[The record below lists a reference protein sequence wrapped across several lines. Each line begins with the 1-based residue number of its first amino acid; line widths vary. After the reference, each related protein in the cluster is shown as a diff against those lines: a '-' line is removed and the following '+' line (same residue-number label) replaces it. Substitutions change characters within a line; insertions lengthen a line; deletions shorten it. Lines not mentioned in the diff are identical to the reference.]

1 MKRIGKVVLFGV
13 CLGLVLVLIQNSF
26 QIPEDVFMQGY
37 WIAAIVV
44 VLGALVINISY
55 NLYYTAKMKK
65 LLPLLYGGEPRGYI
79 EGMDALRKSAK
90 GKTLRSTLE
99 LNLAAGYM
107 EEKDYRTAISLL
119 EAVDPRQL
127 RVDSARVV
135 RAINLCES
143 YFLAGQ
149 TEKAQTLYDSSRP
162 LFAKFRTGKAY
173 GGNIAIVDV
182 LEEISRGEFEQAKAL
197 LDKAKSTYEEPYLQK
212 AYEEIGAI
220 LEKPQE

>member
-182 LEEISRGEFEQAKAL
+182 LEEISRGEFHQAKIL
-197 LDKAKSTYEEPYLQK
+197 LDKAKSTYQEPYLQK

>member
-1 MKRIGKVVLFGV
+1 M
-13 CLGLVLVLIQNSF
+13 LI
-26 QIPEDVFMQGY
+26 
-37 WIAAIVV
+37 
-44 VLGALVINISY
+44 INISY
-55 NLYYTAKMKK
+55 NLYYIGKVKK
-65 LLPLLYGGEPRGYI
+65 LLNLLYAGESRRYI
-79 EGMDALRKSAK
+79 EGMEALLKTAM
-90 GKTLRSTLE
+90 GKTLRGTLE

-107 EEKDYRTAISLL
+107 EEKDYGTAISLL

-149 TEKAQTLYDSSRP
+149 REKAQTLYDSSRP
-162 LFAKFRTGKAY
+162 LFAKFRTGKLY
-173 GGNIAIVDV
+173 GGSIAIVDV
-182 LEEISRGEFEQAKAL
+182 LSEISRGEFDQAKAL
-197 LDKAKSTYEEPYLQK
+197 LDKAKSTYKEAYLQK

>member
-79 EGMDALRKSAK
+79 EGMEALRKSAK

-107 EEKDYRTAISLL
+107 EEKDYGTAISLL
-119 EAVDPRQL
+119 EAVDPKQL
-127 RVDSARVV
+127 RVDSVRVV

-182 LEEISRGEFEQAKAL
+182 LEEISRGEFEQAKIL
-197 LDKAKSTYEEPYLQK
+197 LDKAKSTYQEPYLQK

>member
-1 MKRIGKVVLFGV
+1 MMRIGKAVFFGV
-13 CLGLVLVLIQNSF
+13 CLGLVLVLIQSSF
-26 QIPEDVFMQGY
+26 QIQEDVFMQGY

-44 VLGALVINISY
+44 VLGMLIINISY
-55 NLYYTAKMKK
+55 NLYYIGKVKK
-65 LLPLLYGGEPRGYI
+65 LLNLLYAGDSRRYI
-79 EGMDALRKSAK
+79 EGMEALIKTAK
-90 GKTLRSTLE
+90 GKTLRSTLK

-107 EEKDYRTAISLL
+107 EEKDYGTAISLL
-119 EAVDPRQL
+119 EAVEPGQL

-149 TEKAQTLYDSSRP
+149 REKAQTLYDSSRR
-162 LFAKFRTGKAY
+162 LFAKFRTGKLY
-173 GGNIAIVDV
+173 GGSIAIVDV
-182 LEEISRGEFEQAKAL
+182 LSAISRGDFDRAKAL
-197 LDKAKSTYEEPYLQK
+197 LDKAKSTYKEAYLQK

>member
-107 EEKDYRTAISLL
+107 EEKDYGTAISLL
-119 EAVDPRQL
+119 EAVDPKQL

-143 YFLAGQ
+143 YFLAGR

-182 LEEISRGEFEQAKAL
+182 LEEISRGEFEQAKIL
-197 LDKAKSTYEEPYLQK
+197 LDKAKSTYQEPYLQK

>member
-1 MKRIGKVVLFGV
+1 MKRIGKVILFGV

-37 WIAAIVV
+37 WIGAIVV
-44 VLGALVINISY
+44 VLGALAINIFY
-55 NLYYTAKMKK
+55 NLYYTAKLKK
-65 LLPLLYGGEPRGYI
+65 LLPLLFGGEPRRYI
-79 EGMDALRKSAK
+79 AGMEALIKTAK

-107 EEKDYRTAISLL
+107 EEKDYGTAISLL
-119 EAVDPRQL
+119 EAVDPKLL

-149 TEKAQTLYDSSRP
+149 REKAQTLYDSSRP
-162 LFAKFRTGKAY
+162 LFAKFRTGKLY
-173 GGNIAIVDV
+173 GGSIAIVDV
-182 LEEISRGEFEQAKAL
+182 LSEISRGEFDRAKAL
-197 LDKAKSTYEEPYLQK
+197 LDKAKSTYKEAYLQK

>member
-1 MKRIGKVVLFGV
+1 MKRIGKVILFGV

-37 WIAAIVV
+37 WIGAIVV
-44 VLGALVINISY
+44 VLGALAINISY

-65 LLPLLYGGEPRGYI
+65 LLPLLFGGEPRGYI
-79 EGMDALRKSAK
+79 EGMEALIKTAK

-107 EEKDYRTAISLL
+107 EEKDYGTAISLL
-119 EAVDPRQL
+119 EAVEPRQL

-149 TEKAQTLYDSSRP
+149 REKAQTLYDSSRR
-162 LFAKFRTGKAY
+162 LFAKFRTGKLY
-173 GGNIAIVDV
+173 GGSIAIVDV
-182 LEEISRGEFEQAKAL
+182 LSEISRGEFDQAKAL
-197 LDKAKSTYEEPYLQK
+197 LDKAKSTYSEPYLQK

>member
-1 MKRIGKVVLFGV
+1 MGV

-26 QIPEDVFMQGY
+26 QIQEDVFMQGY
-37 WIAAIVV
+37 WIGAIVV
-44 VLGALVINISY
+44 VLGMLVINISY
-55 NLYYTAKMKK
+55 NLYYIGKVKK
-65 LLPLLYGGEPRGYI
+65 LLNLLYGGEARGYI
-79 EGMDALRKSAK
+79 EGMEALLKTAK

-107 EEKDYRTAISLL
+107 EEKDYGTAISLL
-119 EAVDPRQL
+119 EAVEPRQL

-149 TEKAQTLYDSSRP
+149 REKAQTLYDSSRR
-162 LFAKFRTGKAY
+162 LFAKFRTGKLY
-173 GGNIAIVDV
+173 GGSIAIVDV
-182 LEEISRGEFEQAKAL
+182 LEEISLGEFEQAKIL
-197 LDKAKSTYEEPYLQK
+197 LDKAKSTYQEAYLQK

>member
-1 MKRIGKVVLFGV
+1 MGV

-37 WIAAIVV
+37 WIGAIVV
-44 VLGALVINISY
+44 VLGMLVINISY
-55 NLYYTAKMKK
+55 NLYYIGKVKK
-65 LLPLLYGGEPRGYI
+65 LLNLLYGGEARGYI
-79 EGMDALRKSAK
+79 EGMEALLKTAK

-107 EEKDYRTAISLL
+107 EEKDYGTAISLL

-162 LFAKFRTGKAY
+162 LFTKFRTGKAY

-182 LEEISRGEFEQAKAL
+182 LEEISRGEFDQAKIL
-197 LDKAKSTYEEPYLQK
+197 LDKAKSTYQEPYLQK

>member
-55 NLYYTAKMKK
+55 NLYYMGRVKK
-65 LLPLLYGGEPRGYI
+65 LLTLLYAGDSRGYI
-79 EGMDALRKSAK
+79 EGMEALRKTAK

-107 EEKDYRTAISLL
+107 EEKDYGTAISIL
-119 EAVDPRQL
+119 EAVDPKQL

-162 LFAKFRTGKAY
+162 LFTKFRTGKAY
-173 GGNIAIVDV
+173 GGNIAIVNV
-182 LEEISRGEFEQAKAL
+182 LEEISRGEFDQAKIL
-197 LDKAKSTYEEPYLQK
+197 LDKAKSTYQEPYLQK

>member
-1 MKRIGKVVLFGV
+1 MMRIGKAVFFGV
-13 CLGLVLVLIQNSF
+13 CLGLVLVLIQSSF
-26 QIPEDVFMQGY
+26 QIQEDVFMQGY

-44 VLGALVINISY
+44 VLGMLIINISY
-55 NLYYTAKMKK
+55 NLYYIGKVKK
-65 LLPLLYGGEPRGYI
+65 LLNLLYAGDSRRYI
-79 EGMDALRKSAK
+79 EGMEALIKTAK

-107 EEKDYRTAISLL
+107 EEKDYGTAISLL

-149 TEKAQTLYDSSRP
+149 REKAQALYDSSRR
-162 LFAKFRTGKAY
+162 LFAKFRTGKLY
-173 GGNIAIVDV
+173 GGSIAIVDV
-182 LEEISRGEFEQAKAL
+182 LEEISLGEFEQAKIL
-197 LDKAKSTYEEPYLQK
+197 LDKAKSTYKEAYLQK

>member
-55 NLYYTAKMKK
+55 NLYYMGRVKK
-65 LLPLLYGGEPRGYI
+65 LLTLLYARDSRGYI
-79 EGMDALRKSAK
+79 EGMEALRKTAK

-107 EEKDYRTAISLL
+107 EEKDYGTAISIL
-119 EAVDPRQL
+119 EAVDPKQL

-162 LFAKFRTGKAY
+162 LFTKFRTGKAY
-173 GGNIAIVDV
+173 GGNIAIVNV
-182 LEEISRGEFEQAKAL
+182 LEEISRGEFDQAKIL
-197 LDKAKSTYEEPYLQK
+197 LDKAKSTYQEPYLQK

>member
-1 MKRIGKVVLFGV
+1 MGV

-37 WIAAIVV
+37 WIGAIVV
-44 VLGALVINISY
+44 VLGMLVINISY
-55 NLYYTAKMKK
+55 NLYYIGKVKK
-65 LLPLLYGGEPRGYI
+65 LLNLLYGGEARGYI
-79 EGMDALRKSAK
+79 EGMEALLKTAK

-107 EEKDYRTAISLL
+107 EEKDYGTAISLL
-119 EAVDPRQL
+119 EAVDPKQL

-143 YFLAGQ
+143 YFLAGKR
-149 TEKAQTLYDSSRP
+149 EKAQALYDSNRR
-162 LFAKFRTGKAY
+162 LFAKFRTGKLY
-173 GGNIAIVDV
+173 GGSIAIVDV
-182 LEEISRGEFEQAKAL
+182 LEEISLGEFDQAKIL
-197 LDKAKSTYEEPYLQK
+197 LDKAKSTYQEPYLQK

>member
-1 MKRIGKVVLFGV
+1 MKRIGKVILFGV

-44 VLGALVINISY
+44 VLGALAINIFY
-55 NLYYTAKMKK
+55 NLYYTAKLKK
-65 LLPLLYGGEPRGYI
+65 LLPLLFGGEPRRYI
-79 EGMDALRKSAK
+79 EGMEALIKTAK
-90 GKTLRSTLE
+90 GNTLRSTLE

-107 EEKDYRTAISLL
+107 EEKDYGTAISIL
-119 EAVDPRQL
+119 EAVDPKQL

-162 LFAKFRTGKAY
+162 LFTKFRTGKAY

-182 LEEISRGEFEQAKAL
+182 LEEISRGEFGQAKIL
-197 LDKAKSTYEEPYLQK
+197 LDKAKSTYQEPYLQK

>member
-182 LEEISRGEFEQAKAL
+182 LEEISRGEFDQAKIL
-197 LDKAKSTYEEPYLQK
+197 LDKAKSTYQEPYLQK

>member
-37 WIAAIVV
+37 WIAALVV

-55 NLYYTAKMKK
+55 NLYYMGGVKK
-65 LLPLLYGGEPRGYI
+65 LLTLLYAGDSRGYI
-79 EGMDALRKSAK
+79 QGMEALRKTAK
-90 GKTLRSTLE
+90 AKTLRGTLE

-107 EEKDYRTAISLL
+107 EEKDYGTAISIL
-119 EAVDPRQL
+119 ETVDPKQL
-127 RVDSARVV
+127 RADSARVV

-143 YFLAGQ
+143 YFLAGH
-149 TEKAQTLYDSSRP
+149 TEKAQTLYDSNRP

-173 GGNIAIVDV
+173 GGSIAIVDV
-182 LEEISRGEFEQAKAL
+182 LEAISRGEFHQAKIL
-197 LDKAKSTYEEPYLQK
+197 LDKAKSTYPEPYLQK

>member
-1 MKRIGKVVLFGV
+1 MMRIGKAVFFGV
-13 CLGLVLVLIQNSF
+13 CLGLVLVLIQSSF
-26 QIPEDVFMQGY
+26 QIQEDVFMQGY

-44 VLGALVINISY
+44 VLGMLIINISY
-55 NLYYTAKMKK
+55 NLYYIGKVKK
-65 LLPLLYGGEPRGYI
+65 LLNLLYAGESRRYI
-79 EGMDALRKSAK
+79 EGMEALLKTAM
-90 GKTLRSTLE
+90 GKTLRGTLE

-107 EEKDYRTAISLL
+107 EEKDYGTAISLL

-162 LFAKFRTGKAY
+162 LFTKFRTGKAY
-173 GGNIAIVDV
+173 GGNIAIVNV
-182 LEEISRGEFEQAKAL
+182 LEEISRGEFDQAKIL
-197 LDKAKSTYEEPYLQK
+197 LDKAKSTYQEPYLQK

>member
-37 WIAAIVV
+37 WIAALVV

-55 NLYYTAKMKK
+55 NLYYMGRVKK
-65 LLPLLYGGEPRGYI
+65 LLTLLYAGDSRGYI
-79 EGMDALRKSAK
+79 QGMEALRKTAK

-107 EEKDYRTAISLL
+107 EEKDYGTAISLL
-119 EAVDPRQL
+119 EAVDPKQL

-143 YFLAGQ
+143 YFLAGH
-149 TEKAQTLYDSSRP
+149 TEKAQILYDSNRP

-173 GGNIAIVDV
+173 GGSIAVVDV
-182 LEEISRGEFEQAKAL
+182 LEAISRGEFHQAKIL
-197 LDKAKSTYEEPYLQK
+197 LDKAKSTYPEPYLQK

>member
-55 NLYYTAKMKK
+55 NLYYMGRVKK
-65 LLPLLYGGEPRGYI
+65 LLTLLYAGDSRGYI
-79 EGMDALRKSAK
+79 EGMEALRKSAK

-107 EEKDYRTAISLL
+107 EEKDYGTAISIL
-119 EAVDPRQL
+119 EAVDPKQL

-162 LFAKFRTGKAY
+162 LFTKFRTGKAY

-182 LEEISRGEFEQAKAL
+182 LEEISRGEFDQAKIL
-197 LDKAKSTYEEPYLQK
+197 LDKAKSTYQEPYLQK

>member
-1 MKRIGKVVLFGV
+1 MMRIGKAVFFGV
-13 CLGLVLVLIQNSF
+13 CLGLVLVLIQSSF
-26 QIPEDVFMQGY
+26 QIQEDVFMQGY

-44 VLGALVINISY
+44 VLGMLIINISY
-55 NLYYTAKMKK
+55 NLYYIGKVKK
-65 LLPLLYGGEPRGYI
+65 LLNLLYAGESRRYI
-79 EGMDALRKSAK
+79 EGMEALLKTAK
-90 GKTLRSTLE
+90 GKTLRGTLE

-107 EEKDYRTAISLL
+107 EEKDYGTAISLL
-119 EAVDPRQL
+119 EAVEPRQL

-149 TEKAQTLYDSSRP
+149 REKAQTLYDSSRR
-162 LFAKFRTGKAY
+162 LFAKFRTGKLY
-173 GGNIAIVDV
+173 GGSIAIVDV
-182 LEEISRGEFEQAKAL
+182 LEEISLGEFEQAKIL
-197 LDKAKSTYEEPYLQK
+197 LDKAKSTYKEAYLQK

>member
-1 MKRIGKVVLFGV
+1 MKRIGKVILFGV

-37 WIAAIVV
+37 WIGAIVV
-44 VLGALVINISY
+44 VLGALVINIFY

-65 LLPLLYGGEPRGYI
+65 LLPLLFGGEPRGYI
-79 EGMDALRKSAK
+79 EGMEALLKTAK
-90 GKTLRSTLE
+90 GKTLRNTLE

-107 EEKDYRTAISLL
+107 EEKDYGTAISLL
-119 EAVDPRQL
+119 EAVEPRQL

-149 TEKAQTLYDSSRP
+149 REKAQTLYDSSRR
-162 LFAKFRTGKAY
+162 LFAKFRAGKLY
-173 GGNIAIVDV
+173 GGSIAIVDV
-182 LEEISRGEFEQAKAL
+182 LSAISQGEFDQAKAL
-197 LDKAKSTYEEPYLQK
+197 LDKAKSTYKEAYLQK

>member
-55 NLYYTAKMKK
+55 NLYYMGRVKK
-65 LLPLLYGGEPRGYI
+65 LLTLLYAGDSRGYI
-79 EGMDALRKSAK
+79 EGMEALRKTAK

-107 EEKDYRTAISLL
+107 EEKDYGTAISIL
-119 EAVDPRQL
+119 EAVDPKQL

-162 LFAKFRTGKAY
+162 LFTKFRTGKAY

-182 LEEISRGEFEQAKAL
+182 LEEISRGEFDQAKIL
-197 LDKAKSTYEEPYLQK
+197 LDKAKSTYQEPYLQK

-220 LEKPQE
+220 LEKSQE